1 MFPAAEPGK
10 PKPES
15 VTAKGAQGIHEEII
29 HVTAPKIQ
37 QLTTFNGERAEK
49 PGDCRPPQAMIAL
62 GKKGQ
67 KKAEGKKEENIQEI
81 RPHSLG
87 LKRNQT
93 HVVPMKNPVVMADVP
108 YRPDTGNTEET
119 KQIEQKYRDE
129 DIVGAVGKMPGFSHH
144 QQINPTG
151 YHHHQQSVKIHIS
164 GKKQCFLPPFCRN
177 KCTMF
182 PKEKD
187 EKNIKKVVTFYK
199 NNKKCRETKQIF

>member
-1 MFPAAEPGK
+1 MFPAAKPGK
-10 PKPES
+10 PKPEA
-15 VTAKGAQGIHEEII
+15 VAAKGAQGIHEEII
-29 HVTAPKIQ
+29 HVTAPQIQ

-49 PGDCRPPQAMIAL
+49 PSDCRPPRAMIAL

-67 KKAEGKKEENIQEI
+67 KKTEGKEEENIQEI

-164 GKKQCFLPPFCRN
+164 GKKQCFLPLSVGISVPCSR
-177 KCTMF
+177 
-182 PKEKD
+182 
-187 EKNIKKVVTFYK
+187 KKRM
-199 NNKKCRETKQIF
+199 KKILKKS